1 MKVREIITIKGWQDG
16 SGWSY
21 DQCTSDD
28 IIDIGDNIPESIEWD
43 WWELPEA
50 RDESED
56 VKITVEYFAAD
67 ATPV

>member
-28 IIDIGDNIPESIEWD
+28 IIDIGDKIPDSIDWD
-43 WWELPEA
+43 WWELA
-50 RDESED
+50 DNRDERRRQD
-56 VKITVEYFAAD
+56 HRRLLRNRRN
-67 ATPV
+67 PV